1 LAQLV
6 TGKVSTYYFA
16 ITDQIMHGSLDRQ
29 LLYKEFRLQLKM
41 APVSKKTSVY
51 VKNMRL

>member
-6 TGKVSTYYFA
+6 TGKVGTYYFA
-16 ITDQIMHGSLDRQ
+16 VTDQIMHGSLDRQ

-41 APVSKKTSVY
+41 AQSKKH
-51 VKNMRL
+51 

>member
-16 ITDQIMHGSLDRQ
+16 VTYQITHGSLDRQ
-29 LLYKEFRLQLKM
+29 LLYKEFRLQLKV
-41 APVSKKTSVY
+41 APVSKDIS
-51 VKNMRL
+51 LC